1 MDKERI
7 EQQLKDFLLE
17 EGWLE
22 NEEEFKPETDFR
34 KDLEFTNREIA
45 EMFFMLETEFDILTT
60 TDDERQ
66 VRTIGGLVEMIAKKK
81 SL

>member
-22 NEEEFKPETDFR
+22 NEEEFKTETDFR

-66 VRTIGGLVEMIAKKK
+66 VRTIGVLVEMIARKK